1 MANKHMKR
9 CSTLVIIREMQIK
22 TTMRNHLTPV
32 RMALI
37 KKPINSKC
45 WKGCGE
51 KEMINKMKRHPSEWK
66 ETIANEK
73 IDKG

>member
-1 MANKHMKR
+1 MTHPQSNGNKSKNVKWD
-9 CSTLVIIREMQIK
+9 LVK
-22 TTMRNHLTPV
+22 LKSFCT
-32 RMALI
+32 
-37 KKPINSKC
+37 
-45 WKGCGE
+45 E